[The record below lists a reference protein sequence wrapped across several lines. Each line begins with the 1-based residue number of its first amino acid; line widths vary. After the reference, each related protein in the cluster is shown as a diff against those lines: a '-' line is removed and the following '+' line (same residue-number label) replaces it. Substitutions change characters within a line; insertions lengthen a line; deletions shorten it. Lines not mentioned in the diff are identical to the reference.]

1 MEAGILFILSILIH
15 FARTGR
21 EFVVVDQYLDWT
33 QAQTYCRDKYTDL
46 VTVHNQQDNQKLMA
60 VAANNLDCI
69 WIGLRHKL
77 HTWRWSMGVPSLS
90 YDEKDDIWADEHAN
104 EKYLLVEQ
112 LKTWSEAQAYCRTH
126 HDDLASVTSEAV
138 LLDLEA
144 MLTSAGVYWA
154 WTGLYRDP
162 WSTWSDST
170 NTSFDNWGTRPTIYP
185 TDDHCGCLKPDTG
198 KWEERYCTAGC
209 KFFCYGGK
217 IMPFL
222 NASTLCE
229 ALRVSGRAFQSR
241 GATAWKALSPM
252 VESLALGW
260 CRRWVDMVERRVLGA
275 VCGVRSSLR

>member
-1 MEAGILFILSILIH
+1 
-15 FARTGR
+15 
-21 EFVVVDQYLDWT
+21 
-33 QAQTYCRDKYTDL
+33 
-46 VTVHNQQDNQKLMA
+46 MA
-60 VAANNLDCI
+60 VAEKEFDCI

-90 YDEKDDIWADEHAN
+90 YDEKDDIWADGQPNNYNGAQHCATIMTTTGGS
-104 EKYLLVEQ
+104 YDRSFEQ

-144 MLTSAGVYWA
+144 RLISAGVYWA

-209 KFFCYGGK
+209 KFFCYDVRHQTVLKVKLLSGADLKNMEIQQQVMDQMKNTLESVKG
-217 IMPFL
+217 
-222 NASTLCE
+222 ASFTI
-229 ALRVSGRAFQSR
+229 RWRK
-241 GATAWKALSPM
+241 TPM
-252 VESLALGW
+252 LEEPAPEQTSK
-260 CRRWVDMVERRVLGA
+260 CVDEH
-275 VCGVRSSLR
+275 